1 MKKKT
6 HTGPWRA
13 RHGIFT
19 EGVGDEDD
27 GGLGPGGAADVGL
40 LPAEVVN
47 DLASSAGRLQRR
59 RVLKAARTCHASS
72 PSSFFSFVSGTKTF
86 VARRELKHYE
96 PYIDSNSRTIPCPEK
111 VKSAGEIVEHNILSV
126 ELWYR

>member
-1 MKKKT
+1 MERISMLANEKKT
-6 HTGPWRA
+6 HTHRTLEGEA
-13 RHGIFT
+13 RNIT

-96 PYIDSNSRTIPCPEK
+96 PYIG
-111 VKSAGEIVEHNILSV
+111 VVWFGA
-126 ELWYR
+126 